1 VTVKKKVHTQVFF
14 WLGLSIFLSMLMAEK
29 VLAKD
34 NWYHFELIVFEQ
46 TMANT
51 EAFEGK
57 LAAIKL
63 PRKHFDLTYT
73 TFPKSLLLINPIQFA
88 RLNTEDF
95 YLQSSYRQL
104 QRRKDYQPLIHTAWL
119 QSVKSDS
126 SSKPIIFSAPFA
138 MNNSSPVQGYMTLE
152 RGYYLHLKVQ
162 FELEKEGLFYLI
174 DQRRRIRLSET
185 HYFDHP
191 MFGVII
197 YVERLDIETT
207 AIIK

>member
-1 VTVKKKVHTQVFF
+1 VTVKKRVHTQVFF

-46 TMANT
+46 TMPNT
-51 EAFEGK
+51 ETFEGK

-95 YLQSSYRQL
+95 YYRRFL
-104 QRRKDYQPLIHTAWL
+104 FAVIL
-119 QSVKSDS
+119 
-126 SSKPIIFSAPFA
+126 SAIA
-138 MNNSSPVQGYMTLE
+138 AA
-152 RGYYLHLKVQ
+152 
-162 FELEKEGLFYLI
+162 EGLPT
-174 DQRRRIRLSET
+174 T
-185 HYFDHP
+185 HTY
-191 MFGVII
+191 GLAAVG
-197 YVERLDIETT
+197 
-207 AIIK
+207 

>member
-1 VTVKKKVHTQVFF
+1 MTVKKSVHARVFF
-14 WLGLSIFLSMLMAEK
+14 GLCLSIFLSMLMGKK

-46 TMANT
+46 TRANT
-51 EAFEGK
+51 ETFAGK
-57 LAAIKL
+57 LTAIKL
-63 PRKHFDLTYT
+63 PRKHFDLTHT

-88 RLNTEDF
+88 RLNTDDF

-104 QRRKDYQPLIHTAWL
+104 LRRKDYHPLIHTAWL

-126 SSKPIIFSAPFA
+126 SSKSIIFSAPFA
-138 MNNSSPVQGYMTLE
+138 MNNADPVQGSITLE

-162 FELEKEGLFYLI
+162 FELEKEGVFYLI

-197 YVERLDIETT
+197 YVERLDIETA
-207 AIIK
+207 AISK